1 MQLSSI
7 IILIDQKIT
16 VDICFDKGLVL
27 GMSALQT
34 LYSGQFIS
42 SSLNFFKKTKVSN
55 CALLVSLLHQ
65 IRFLPSCLA
74 INFPLNV
81 SNVTSAFALP
91 SKGMFNDYILTNY
104 KFLTMVKI
112 EGLERLGKTENALM
126 IYSGGGGGGV
136 GYYILD

>member
-16 VDICFDKGLVL
+16 VDIFVDKGWVL
-27 GMSALQT
+27 EMSALQT
-34 LYSGQFIS
+34 LYSGKFTL
-42 SSLNFFKKTKVSN
+42 SSLNLVKETKVSN

-74 INFPLNV
+74 VNLPLNV

-104 KFLTMVKI
+104 
-112 EGLERLGKTENALM
+112 NW
-126 IYSGGGGGGV
+126 IYFE
-136 GYYILD
+136 LQF

>member
-34 LYSGQFIS
+34 LYGGQFIS

-65 IRFLPSCLA
+65 IGFLPSCLA
-74 INFPLNV
+74 VNFPLNV

-91 SKGMFNDYILTNY
+91 SKGMFND
-104 KFLTMVKI
+104 F
-112 EGLERLGKTENALM
+112 M
-126 IYSGGGGGGV
+126 IS
-136 GYYILD
+136 

>member
-16 VDICFDKGLVL
+16 VDICFDKGWVL
-27 GMSALQT
+27 EMSALQT
-34 LYSGQFIS
+34 LYSGKFTL
-42 SSLNFFKKTKVSN
+42 SSLNLVKKTKVSTCN

-65 IRFLPSCLA
+65 IRFPPSCLA

-91 SKGMFNDYILTNY
+91 RKGMFNDYILTNY
-104 KFLTMVKI
+104 KFLTIVNTR
-112 EGLERLGKTENALM
+112 LERLGKTKRDER
-126 IYSGGGGGGV
+126 SGV
-136 GYYILD
+136 CSPSWN

>member
-16 VDICFDKGLVL
+16 VDICFDKGWVL
-27 GMSALQT
+27 EMSALQT
-34 LYSGQFIS
+34 LYSGKFTL
-42 SSLNFFKKTKVSN
+42 SSLNLVKKTNVSN

-65 IRFLPSCLA
+65 IRFPPSCLA

-104 KFLTMVKI
+104 
-112 EGLERLGKTENALM
+112 NW
-126 IYSGGGGGGV
+126 IYFE
-136 GYYILD
+136 LQF

>member
-16 VDICFDKGLVL
+16 VDIFVDKGWVL
-27 GMSALQT
+27 EMSALQT
-34 LYSGQFIS
+34 LYSGKFTL
-42 SSLNFFKKTKVSN
+42 SSLNLVKETKVSN

-104 KFLTMVKI
+104 
-112 EGLERLGKTENALM
+112 NW
-126 IYSGGGGGGV
+126 IYFE
-136 GYYILD
+136 LQF

>member
-7 IILIDQKIT
+7 ILMDQKIT

-34 LYSGQFIS
+34 LYGGQFIS

-65 IRFLPSCLA
+65 IRFPPCLA
-74 INFPLNV
+74 VNFPLNV

-91 SKGMFNDYILTNY
+91 SKGMFND
-104 KFLTMVKI
+104 F
-112 EGLERLGKTENALM
+112 M
-126 IYSGGGGGGV
+126 ITY
-136 GYYILD
+136 

>member
-7 IILIDQKIT
+7 ILMDQKIT

-55 CALLVSLLHQ
+55 CTLLVSLLHQ
-65 IRFLPSCLA
+65 IGCLPSCLA
-74 INFPLNV
+74 VNFLLNV
-81 SNVTSAFALP
+81 SNVTSEFALP
-91 SKGMFNDYILTNY
+91 SKGMFND
-104 KFLTMVKI
+104 F
-112 EGLERLGKTENALM
+112 M
-126 IYSGGGGGGV
+126 ITY
-136 GYYILD
+136 

>member
-16 VDICFDKGLVL
+16 VDIFFDKGLVL

-34 LYSGQFIS
+34 LYGGQFIS
-42 SSLNFFKKTKVSN
+42 SSLNFFKITKVSN

-65 IRFLPSCLA
+65 IGFLPSCLA
-74 INFPLNV
+74 VNFPLNV

-91 SKGMFNDYILTNY
+91 SND
-104 KFLTMVKI
+104 F
-112 EGLERLGKTENALM
+112 M
-126 IYSGGGGGGV
+126 ITY
-136 GYYILD
+136 